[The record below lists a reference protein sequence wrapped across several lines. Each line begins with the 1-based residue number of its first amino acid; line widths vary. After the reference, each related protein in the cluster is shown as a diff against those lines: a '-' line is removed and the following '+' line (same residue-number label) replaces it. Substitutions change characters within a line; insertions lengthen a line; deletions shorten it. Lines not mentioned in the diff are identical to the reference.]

1 MLKILQYVMLALII
15 VLCSSPS
22 VLAEV
27 QQAASV
33 IHDMHVIKSR
43 VLNEERTILVH
54 VPGNYAKSNEGFPV
68 VYMLDAHTPYNSMM
82 SGILEQQAWAGQ
94 IPEMILVGIQNINR
108 TRDFTPT
115 KTENPNSGGS
125 DRFLEFI
132 EKEVIPL
139 VEEKYRTRPFRVFAG
154 HSLGG
159 LLAFY
164 TFISRPDMFNAY
176 IAVSPVLHWDNNF
189 VVKRAEEVFKQRKE
203 YKKTLFFA
211 LGDEPEYVNAFNS
224 LKNLMKKVNPKSF
237 EYEFIQL
244 IEETHGSVVLPGYYQ
259 GLRKIFIGW
268 LPKTGN
274 VAELESH
281 YKGLSERF
289 GYQINV
295 PENFLNQIGYQL
307 LGEKKL
313 EEAIGVFKK
322 SCLLYPNSPNV
333 YHSLAEALEKNG
345 QLKQARENYEKSY
358 KMAEAQGNLQLAQ
371 IAKISYER
379 VNAKLK

>member
-1 MLKILQYVMLALII
+1 
-15 VLCSSPS
+15 
-22 VLAEV
+22 
-27 QQAASV
+27 
-33 IHDMHVIKSR
+33 
-43 VLNEERTILVH
+43 
-54 VPGNYAKSNEGFPV
+54 
-68 VYMLDAHTPYNSMM
+68 MLDAHTPYNSMM